1 MKKVLKE
8 ELIVDKDSLIY
19 KELKKLIKIEEFN
32 QQYVDESYDSLLE
45 EIKNENVTSKHWVGI
60 FNSHS
65 WQTVSRRLQA
75 FSLNLLAIADLSIQL
90 APAIVLFI
98 QTGDTQALVD
108 AFSTFDGSFTSITKW
123 LFIKGIE
130 NLRNWKIKTKCKT
143 KFYVW
148 GQTL

>member
-32 QQYVDESYDSLLE
+32 QQYVDELYDSLLE